1 MIKTA
6 TVATEPF
13 ALPDKSVRR
22 VKFAARSIRAKYQII
37 DAANDLDFN
46 HICEGEEIQV
56 LRVGTNHRGFA
67 LKARNH
73 EKISDGSY
81 IVFGKLRKFV
91 SLRKKFYFVG
101 ALVIPSMH
109 NAKKLIA
116 GEIEEI
122 ELQTKHAECEL
133 FAALMLKREVA
144 RNG

>member
-1 MIKTA
+1 MKNIAQTTKRFQLSA
-6 TVATEPF
+6 ESIERE
-13 ALPDKSVRR
+13 KS
-22 VKFAARSIRAKYQII
+22 AARSIQAKYAII

-46 HICEGEEIQV
+46 HICDGEKIQV
-56 LRVGTNHRGFA
+56 LRVGTKHKGFA

-81 IVFGKLRKFV
+81 IVFGKLRKYV

-116 GEIEEI
+116 GEISDLEYK
-122 ELQTKHAECEL
+122 TKHAECEL
-133 FAALMLKREVA
+133 FVALMLKREVA
-144 RNG
+144 R